1 MISLDIS
8 ILYQVIL
15 FVILWL
21 ILNKVLFQP
30 YLKLLDERER
40 RTTGAQHDSTELE
53 HEGARLRA
61 QYEEKIA
68 QAQSLAA
75 GERER
80 ILQTARQE
88 REKILAQ
95 ARQEAEQ
102 TLARRRQEIAAAVEA
117 ERRLAAAEAAI
128 IGAEIASKVLGRK
141 VA

>member
-8 ILYQVIL
+8 ILYQAIL

-61 QYEEKIA
+61 QYEEKVA

-75 GERER
+75 GEREQL
-80 ILQTARQE
+80 LQTARQE

-102 TLARRRQEIAAAVEA
+102 ILTRRRQEIATALEA
-117 ERRLAAAEAAI
+117 ERRLAAAEAAT
-128 IGAEIASKVLGRK
+128 IGAEITSKVLGRK

>member
-53 HEGARLRA
+53 HESARLRA

-68 QAQSLAA
+68 QARSLAA
-75 GERER
+75 AERER
-80 ILQTARQE
+80 ILQTAREE
-88 REKILAQ
+88 REKILGE

-102 TLARRRQEIAAAVEA
+102 TLAARRKEIATALEV
-117 ERRLAAAEAAI
+117 ERRLAAAEATTIAQ
-128 IGAEIASKVLGRK
+128 EIASKVLGRK
-141 VA
+141 VG

>member
-1 MISLDIS
+1 MNSLDIS

-15 FVILWL
+15 FFVLWL
-21 ILNKVLFQP
+21 IVNKVLFQP

-40 RTTGAQHDSTELE
+40 ATTGAQHDSTELE
-53 HEGARLRA
+53 QESARLRA

-68 QAQSLAA
+68 QAQSVAA
-75 GERER
+75 RERER
-80 ILQTARQE
+80 VLQSAREQ

-102 TLARRRQEIAAAVEA
+102 TLASRRREIATALVA
-117 ERRLAAAEAAI
+117 ERQRAATEAATI
-128 IGAEIASKVLGRK
+128 AAEIASKVLGRK

>member
-8 ILYQVIL
+8 ILYQLIL

-21 ILNKVLFQP
+21 ILTKVLFQP

-61 QYEEKIA
+61 QHEEKIA

-80 ILQTARQE
+80 ILQAARQE

-102 TLARRRQEIAAAVEA
+102 TLARRRQEIATALET
-117 ERRLAAAEAAI
+117 ERRLAAAEASI
-128 IGAEIASKVLGRK
+128 IWAEIASKVLGRK

>member
-8 ILYQVIL
+8 ILYQIIL

-30 YLKLLDERER
+30 YLQLLDERER
-40 RTTGAQHDSTELE
+40 RTSGAEHDSADLE
-53 HEGARLRA
+53 QEGSRLRA

-68 QAQSLAA
+68 QAQTAGYAA
-75 GERER
+75 KDG
-80 ILQTARQE
+80 IVQDGRQQ

-95 ARQEAEQ
+95 AREDASSALERVRHEVAMALAQEKQ
-102 TLARRRQEIAAAVEA
+102 LAATEAAVVAGEMV
-117 ERRLAAAEAAI
+117 
-128 IGAEIASKVLGRK
+128 SKALGRK

>member
-80 ILQTARQE
+80 VLQTARQE

>member
-15 FVILWL
+15 FVVLWL
-21 ILNKVLFQP
+21 IVNKVLFQP

-40 RTTGAQHDSTELE
+40 KTTGAQHDSTELE

-61 QYEEKIA
+61 QYEERIA
-68 QAQSLAA
+68 QAQSVAA

-80 ILQTARQE
+80 ILQSAREQ
-88 REKILAQ
+88 REKILGQ

-102 TLARRRQEIAAAVEA
+102 TLAGRRQEIATALVA
-117 ERRLAAAEAAI
+117 ERRLASAEAAI
-128 IGAEIASKVLGRK
+128 IAADIASKVLGRK

>member
-15 FVILWL
+15 FVVLWL
-21 ILNKVLFQP
+21 IVNKVLFQP

-40 RTTGAQHDSTELE
+40 KTTGAQHDSTELE

-61 QYEEKIA
+61 QYEEGIA
-68 QAQSLAA
+68 QAQSVAA

-80 ILQTARQE
+80 ILKSAREQ
-88 REKILAQ
+88 REKILGQ
-95 ARQEAEQ
+95 ARQEAAQ
-102 TLARRRQEIAAAVEA
+102 TLAGRRQEIATALVA
-117 ERRLAAAEAAI
+117 ERRLASVEAATI
-128 IGAEIASKVLGRK
+128 AADIASKVLGRK

>member
-21 ILNKVLFQP
+21 ILKKVLFQP

-40 RTTGAQHDSTELE
+40 QTTGAQHDSTELE

-80 ILQTARQE
+80 VLQTARQE

>member
-15 FVILWL
+15 FVVLGL
-21 ILNKVLFQP
+21 IVNKVLFQP

-40 RTTGAQHDSTELE
+40 KTTGSQHDSSELE
-53 HEGARLRA
+53 QESARLLA

-68 QAQSLAA
+68 HAQSLAA
-75 GERER
+75 AERER
-80 ILQTARQE
+80 ILQSAREQRE
-88 REKILAQ
+88 RILSE

-102 TLARRRQEIAAAVEA
+102 TLAGRRQEIAAALVA
-117 ERRLAAAEAAI
+117 ERRLASAEAATI
-128 IGAEIASKVLGRK
+128 AADIASKVLGRK

>member
-15 FVILWL
+15 FVVLWL
-21 ILNKVLFQP
+21 IVNKVLFQP

-40 RTTGAQHDSTELE
+40 STTGAQHDSTELE
-53 HEGARLRA
+53 HESARLRA

-68 QAQSLAA
+68 QAQSVAA

-80 ILQTARQE
+80 ILQSAREQ
-88 REKILAQ
+88 REKILGQ

-102 TLARRRQEIAAAVEA
+102 TLAGRRREIATALET
-117 ERRLAAAEAAI
+117 ERRLASAEAAT
-128 IGAEIASKVLGRK
+128 IAADIAGKVLGRK